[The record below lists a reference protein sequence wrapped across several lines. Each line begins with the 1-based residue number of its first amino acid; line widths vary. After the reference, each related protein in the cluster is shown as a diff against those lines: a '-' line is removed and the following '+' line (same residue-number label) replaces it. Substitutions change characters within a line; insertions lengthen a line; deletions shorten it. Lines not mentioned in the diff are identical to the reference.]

1 MRLVRAWKM
10 HLVVVVVPHQMS
22 LLLRPLPS
30 DASVSYEEVLALPL
44 NVILR
49 AHVSRRRPMWI
60 VPVSCPAHMI
70 LSKSF
75 HQPCPALSCSSPH
88 LPRSMFAPEV
98 DFGWP
103 LIVSPWRFQ
112 RSISVCTLASATTG
126 LRSLCKHRRAGWHA
140 PGRHRAGETSIVLG
154 RASNASAHVAHQTMS
169 KLDRRYDSQEAD
181 DGGQCSGSKVLS
193 APCH

>member
-1 MRLVRAWKM
+1 
-10 HLVVVVVPHQMS
+10 MS

-75 HQPCPALSCSSPH
+75 HQPCPTLSCSSRC
-88 LPRSMFAPEV
+88 LPRNMFAPEV
-98 DFGWP
+98 DFGQP

-112 RSISVCTLASATTG
+112 RSIEGRTLASAAIG
-126 LRSLCKHRRAGWHA
+126 LRSLYKHLRAGWHA
-140 PGRHRAGETSIVLG
+140 PWRYKAGETSMALG
-154 RASNASAHVAHQTMS
+154 RASNASAHEIHQTMS
-169 KLDRRYDSQEAD
+169 KLDRRYASQEA
-181 DGGQCSGSKVLS
+181 DGGQCSRSKSKVLS
-193 APCH
+193 ALSLMDSHNR